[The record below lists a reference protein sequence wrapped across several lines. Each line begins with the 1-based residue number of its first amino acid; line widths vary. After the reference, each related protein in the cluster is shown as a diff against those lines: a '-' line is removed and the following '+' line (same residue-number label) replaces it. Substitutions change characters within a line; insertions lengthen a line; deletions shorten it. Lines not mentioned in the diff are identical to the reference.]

1 MLPFLLLFLLLW
13 IRRSPRSTFFPYTTL
28 FRSSRIQLYMND
40 GQEIVA
46 DYNTIGDKIDYY
58 AGMKKEIGN
67 KKGLIDLEVSNTFLP
82 YSSEEVVR
90 IKQSMRSVPRQVPY
104 IEEIEASL
112 EDIKRSLKAL
122 EIENEE

>member
-1 MLPFLLLFLLLW
+1 
-13 IRRSPRSTFFPYTTL
+13 
-28 FRSSRIQLYMND
+28 
-40 GQEIVA
+40 
-46 DYNTIGDKIDYY
+46 
-58 AGMKKEIGN
+58 MKKEIGN

-90 IKQSMRSVPRQVPY
+90 IKQSMRSVPRKVPY